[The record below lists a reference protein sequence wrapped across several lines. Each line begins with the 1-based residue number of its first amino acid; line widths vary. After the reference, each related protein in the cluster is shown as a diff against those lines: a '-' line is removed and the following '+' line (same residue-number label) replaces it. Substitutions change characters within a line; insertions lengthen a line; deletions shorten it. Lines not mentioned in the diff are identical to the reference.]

1 MKKVILFIG
10 LLLFCTIDT
19 SIAYAGTLNE
29 YEAVVVEAAKGQYE
43 FEGIKYQVD
52 SSYINQLIDYLSS
65 DDVELTEEQK
75 DTVLLS
81 VNDYIETGVQEGYL
95 IPVQEQDTIED
106 TNTQPDSTEEAGT
119 GIPNS
124 EESNKDASEAVED
137 TEEANSTGPT
147 GTTEGTVDNFIE
159 EILTKKPATITNVD
173 TENGKVTIVDSKESN
188 VLTVNTVV
196 KNTGFNLNRTTI
208 IVMGMGILMLI
219 GIYVT
224 VKNDYF
230 AQSDE

>member
-124 EESNKDASEAVED
+124 EESNKDASEAEEG
-137 TEEANSTGPT
+137 TEEANSTDPT
-147 GTTEGTVDNFIE
+147 GTTEGAVDNFIE
-159 EILTKKPATITNVD
+159 EILTKKPATTTNVD
-173 TENGKVTIVDSKESN
+173 AENGKVTIVDSKESN

>member
-43 FEGIKYQVD
+43 FDGIKYQVD

-95 IPVQEQDTIED
+95 VPVQEQDGVVD
-106 TNTQPDSTEEAGT
+106 ANTQPDSTEAAVIGK
-119 GIPNS
+119 PNS
-124 EESNKDASEAVED
+124 EEPNKDTSEA
-137 TEEANSTGPT
+137 EEGTDQANPTDPT
-147 GTTEGTVDNFIE
+147 GIPEDAVDNFIE
-159 EILTKKPATITNVD
+159 EILTKKPTTTTNVD
-173 TENGKVTIVDSKESN
+173 TESGKVTIVDSNESN
-188 VLTVNTVV
+188 ILTVNTVV
-196 KNTGFNLNRTTI
+196 KNTGFNLNRTTT
-208 IVMGMGILMLI
+208 IVVGMGILMLI